1 MELLYRIVD
10 TTDYRE
16 HLHRQRDLMT
26 CLNRVASE
34 EEEAGIHSEADKK
47 VVAKIWTAFP
57 RVFDEAITD
66 L

>member
-1 MELLYRIVD
+1 MD

-16 HLHRQRDLMT
+16 HLHRQHDLMT

-34 EEEAGIHSEADKK
+34 EEEAGIHSIADKK
-47 VVAKIWTAFP
+47 VVNKIWKAFP